1 MHHFENLRNKIQN
14 EVLPTTYAE
23 VVDADF
29 LYLGQMLVF
38 PPIARA
44 NVKLTG
50 EVAMKR
56 LLSALW
62 LMSSL
67 TAGTAWAQSYA
78 PNETRATMVHRHRPY
93 TKNEQTGV
101 PLAFITDP
109 WGRYIELNQRPS
121 LVYLVP
127 AQAQF
132 VLRCGMTC
140 ANGPRLNLYSASCFV
155 GRRHNLPTP
164 NISDFGQETKVR
176 AAKAFLD

>member
-1 MHHFENLRNKIQN
+1 
-14 EVLPTTYAE
+14 
-23 VVDADF
+23 
-29 LYLGQMLVF
+29 
-38 PPIARA
+38 
-44 NVKLTG
+44 
-50 EVAMKR
+50 MKR

-109 WGRYIELNQRPS
+109 WGRYIELNQRRS

-132 VLRCGMTC
+132 VLRCGTTC
-140 ANGPRLNLYSASCFV
+140 ANGPRLDLYSASCFV

-164 NISDFGQETKVR
+164 DISYFGQETEVR